1 MYNKRNFTARKR
13 AFNAQREIG
22 FRKPNNTRN
31 DKVSLPRD
39 ILAINHTLRTNKD
52 VRSYCAKALI
62 RLHTAK
68 GDILEGQKVFVEFNN
83 AVYSIMTYPITEG
96 NVKSYPIRN
105 DFPYTTKEFY
115 LALQASISVLSN
127 VVINNFANYYRN
139 YKPTFSLEDKELD
152 KVFNSLVQSIS
163 SKEIDFQN
171 RLIKGEVEPEEE
183 ENDGTVPEAVEE
195 DAK

>member
-1 MYNKRNFTARKR
+1 MYNKSNFQARKR
-13 AFNAQREIG
+13 AFTAPRQNRFPKA
-22 FRKPNNTRN
+22 NNSRN

-62 RLHTAK
+62 KLHIAK

-105 DFPYTTKEFY
+105 DFPYTTREFY
-115 LALQASISVLSN
+115 LALQASVSILSN

-171 RLIKGEVEPEEE
+171 RLIKGEVEPEDEE
-183 ENDGTVPEAVEE
+183 INEQVTPETEE